1 MNAALKPLLTSRT
14 EYIGFRLVS
23 GDNYEEWVALNV
35 DAIANNFFLGGGTDL
50 DKLAAFCASEWEK
63 ERDRRDDYANFLK
76 VY

>member
-1 MNAALKPLLTSRT
+1 MNAQLRPLLTTHT

-23 GDNYEEWVALNV
+23 DDNYEEWVALNV
-35 DAIANNFFLGGGTDL
+35 DAIANNFFLAGGTDL

-63 ERDRRDDYANFLK
+63 ERSRCEDCANFLR